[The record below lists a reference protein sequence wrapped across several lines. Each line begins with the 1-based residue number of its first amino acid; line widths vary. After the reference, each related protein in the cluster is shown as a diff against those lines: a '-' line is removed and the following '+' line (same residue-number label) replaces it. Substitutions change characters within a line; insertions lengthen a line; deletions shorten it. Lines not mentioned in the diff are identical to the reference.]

1 MVRSSTSLSAVMLA
15 IIALLW
21 VPESASAY
29 VGPGTGLTAIGT
41 LLSIIG
47 AIFFAIVGLVW
58 YPVKRLIKFMKRKS
72 RSSEGQN

>member
-1 MVRSSTSLSAVMLA
+1 MVRSATSLSAVMLA

-41 LLSIIG
+41 LLAIIG

-58 YPVKRLIKFMKRKS
+58 YPVKRLIKFMNRKS